1 MQHDDRASILDVLE
15 SARII
20 LKYVEGKTWSDF
32 DADAQCQ
39 DAVVRRFEIIGEA
52 TGRISDELKSRH
64 PAIPWKEMKLMRNL
78 VIHQYDSVDYSQ
90 VWDTTQKDLPVL
102 ISALEK
108 ILPNK

>member
-1 MQHDDRASILDVLE
+1 MS
-15 SARII
+15 S
-20 LKYVEGKTWSDF
+20 
-32 DADAQCQ
+32 Q

-52 TGRISDELKSRH
+52 AGRISDELKSKH

-108 ILPNK
+108 ILQ